1 MTGLLQILFMLV
13 LPVAA
18 GGYAAWFLRGRLAS
32 MRWNIY
38 AFSLMIGL
46 LTPVLLGLLVAQAM
60 IGHVETGMALA
71 IPMIIGVSAGTG
83 WLGGA
88 LMFRFNGEGT

>member
-60 IGHVETGMALA
+60 IDHVESGMALA
-71 IPMIIGVSAGTG
+71 IPMIMGVSAGTG

-88 LMFRFNGEGT
+88 LMFRFNGEGS